1 MYQEDPYAGRE
12 DGKAFGRG
20 TKVKENTG
28 YERWKE

>member
-1 MYQEDPYAGRE
+1 MYQEDPYAGRA

-28 YERWKE
+28 GGKNE